1 MAAQLLFLCP
11 AHFIIQPRRA
21 TTLVWHALAFSR
33 TDYRIPAIHL
43 LFSQIYTVPARC
55 HNHPLVHTPRACQH
69 EGRRAAGTV
78 GVKSPL
84 IGTWWQGERAS
95 SILIQLR
102 NNASEQIKV
111 VSARLKTAHR
121 GLFQS
126 VLVVNVL

>member
-11 AHFIIQPRRA
+11 APASASHYTRLACFSIFQDRLQNTSYSSAIFPNLYRPRPLLQP
-21 TTLVWHALAFSR
+21 S
-33 TDYRIPAIHL
+33 
-43 LFSQIYTVPARC
+43 ARL
-55 HNHPLVHTPRACQH
+55 HKPRACQH